1 MDAGRSPAVFR
12 CRCDSASETAEF
24 SVSLALRPPMHHRGP
39 PAGNVATSGIPAAIG
54 AGRDEVNNPL
64 YWRLKPAAREL
75 SRPHHKG
82 SKQQLEGI
90 R

>member
-24 SVSLALRPPMHHRGP
+24 SVSPALRPPMRHVWS
-39 PAGNVATSGIPAAIG
+39 PAGNVPPLGDPSHLR

-75 SRPHHKG
+75 SRRRHKG
-82 SKQQLEGI
+82 LK
-90 R
+90 

>member
-24 SVSLALRPPMHHRGP
+24 SVSPALRPPMRHVWS
-39 PAGNVATSGIPAAIG
+39 PAGNVSPRGSQPPK

-75 SRPHHKG
+75 SRLHHEG
-82 SKQQLEGI
+82 LNSGLEGI
-90 R
+90 C